1 MGKRFGYTWEFME
14 IHFGTVKGEKRMN
27 MILPIGSV
35 VMLKNG
41 TKPVMIFGY
50 MQHSKTHPQ
59 EMADYIGVPYPEGN
73 INIAAQV
80 GFQMTDIKEVL
91 FEGYKDESFEPWEGM
106 LKLCA
111 ARHKGE

>member
-1 MGKRFGYTWEFME
+1 
-14 IHFGTVKGEKRMN
+14 MN
-27 MILPIGSV
+27 TILPIGSV

-50 MQHSKTHPQ
+50 MQQSQTRPG

-73 INIAAQV
+73 ISIAVQV

-91 FEGYKDESFEPWEGM
+91 FEGYRTKEFEPWQKL
-106 LKLCA
+106 LKLCEI
-111 ARHKGE
+111 RHQTGD